1 MKSLST
7 SLRENKRYLLVRG
20 KNLRQDIEKAILD
33 FAGVIGLSKTCLNF
47 INVEKDF
54 AIISINRESINLV
67 RSSICVWHE
76 KMFVERVSGTLNGL
90 KNN

>member
-1 MKSLST
+1 MKSLSP

-47 INVEKDF
+47 INVEKD
-54 AIISINRESINLV
+54 N
-67 RSSICVWHE
+67 
-76 KMFVERVSGTLNGL
+76 
-90 KNN
+90 